1 MIYIFINIK
10 QPPIK
15 CFKNHANFI
24 IYNSL
29 IIYLNP
35 GLFEGSLSQHFFINL
50 TNPSGHFGGIVGLSS
65 RLSTSSDTLAPL
77 ILR

>member
-1 MIYIFINIK
+1 MIFYLLKLNICNK
-10 QPPIK
+10 MHQ
-15 CFKNHANFI
+15 NHASFI
-24 IYNSL
+24 IYNYL

-35 GLFEGSLSQHFFINL
+35 GLFEGSLSQHFFISL

-65 RLSTSSDTLAPL
+65 RFRTSSDTFAPL